1 MLEIFVCFSVS
12 LSLCLFVCLT
22 VDLSIEVM
30 TIFSIKGEMRFNAEA
45 IRLREIHQEE
55 IVIEETSRVRRSAL
69 LTAVPEVANEVL
81 IEVADRSGSFE
92 ALSSDN

>member
-30 TIFSIKGEMRFNAEA
+30 TILPIKGETIFNASA
-45 IRLREIHQEE
+45 IRLRALYQVE
-55 IVIEETSRVRRSAL
+55 VDIEETARVRRSVLAD
-69 LTAVPEVANEVL
+69 EVL
-81 IEVADRSGSFE
+81 IEVENEETADWVANLRLRME
-92 ALSSDN
+92 EPAD

>member
-30 TIFSIKGEMRFNAEA
+30 TILPIKGETIFNAEA
-45 IRLREIHQEE
+45 IRLRALYQVE
-55 IVIEETSRVRRSAL
+55 VDIEETARVRRSVLADEVLIEVANEETARVRRSAL
-69 LTAVPEVANEVL
+69 
-81 IEVADRSGSFE
+81 ADS
-92 ALSSDN
+92 